1 MASNSQRKNK
11 IMSKTVK
18 LSVAERLYLVSI
30 LNGYK
35 GALDTLHHI
44 QDALRAFAFSKEEQ
58 EKIGLKIVKDEN
70 VKDDKG
76 RYAWDNTKAEDL
88 EGTLSAEA
96 VEYVVKTIKE
106 NDGKNMYGIND
117 MPVLMLRDKL
127 TLETA

>member
-1 MASNSQRKNK
+1 MA
-11 IMSKTVK
+11 KTVK

-44 QDALRAFAFSKEEQ
+44 QDALRAFAITKEEQ
-58 EKIGLKIVKDEN
+58 EKIGFKNIPNPE
-70 VKDDKG
+70 DK
-76 RYAWDNTKAEDL
+76 TKSSYVWSPDAADL

-106 NDGKNMYGIND
+106 NDEKNMYGIND
-117 MPVLMLRDKL
+117 MPVLNLRDKL
-127 TLETA
+127 ILNVA

>member
-1 MASNSQRKNK
+1 
-11 IMSKTVK
+11 MSKTVK